1 MAMQIAET
9 VPAAHDSSITC
20 LAFDQAHG
28 IVYVGAEHPD
38 IKVWSLK
45 GSKKAPIATLKA
57 HKGHLSS
64 LVFCDGLNVLISG
77 AVDGLIIV
85 WDERGKVVQVRAP
98 VATTRLP
105 RAQCLRQ
112 RPLCVNRCEQTHG
125 ACVRRQGHSAVTVW
139 LHMD

>member
-77 AVDGLIIV
+77 AVDGLIIM
-85 WDERGKVVQVRAP
+85 WDERAKVVQVCTP
-98 VATTRLP
+98 VATV
-105 RAQCLRQ
+105 C
-112 RPLCVNRCEQTHG
+112 RCACGSCHGHG
-125 ACVRRQGHSAVTVW
+125 ACASDRYASTDASKCMERVFNVRGIV
-139 LHMD
+139 L